1 MARYTISDL
10 AGEFGITTRAIR
22 FYEEKGLLSPERKG
36 TQRLYSQ
43 ADRVR
48 LKLILRGKRIG
59 LSLDESRDI
68 IDMYEPSGAN
78 NVDQLQKLI
87 NKTEE
92 KRAQFHAQ
100 MRDLQ
105 STLNDLDNV
114 QREAEAALQKLD
126 NSTLNSKKAGEQ
138 Q

>member
-1 MARYTISDL
+1 MSRYTISDL

-22 FYEEKGLLSPERKG
+22 FYEEKGLLAPERNG
-36 TQRLYSQ
+36 TQRLYSP

-78 NVDQLQKLI
+78 NADQLQKLI

-92 KRAQFHAQ
+92 KRAQFQAQ

-105 STLNDLDNV
+105 STLNDLNNV
-114 QREAEAALQKLD
+114 QREAEAALQELTQ
-126 NSTLNSKKAGEQ
+126 STTTLKKKAGE
-138 Q
+138 